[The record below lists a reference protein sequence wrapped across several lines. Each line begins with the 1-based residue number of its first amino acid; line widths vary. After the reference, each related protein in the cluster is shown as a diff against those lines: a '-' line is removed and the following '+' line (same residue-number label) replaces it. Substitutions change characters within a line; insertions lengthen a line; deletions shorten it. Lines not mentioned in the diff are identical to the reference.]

1 MKSKVIKYMVIMEQ
15 IIWLLQSWFYNWFM
29 KSSPLKIK
37 GKTQEQCQPYK
48 AWDGLLLPLT
58 FTSAQSLPQLPS
70 MHSVCTHWW
79 DFIHAV
85 PPCPFLYPLPWPLSL
100 SLSRGD
106 SNSSDTPVLVS
117 SFDHRLS
124 LISALSLL
132 HQFLSVCFMHLFV
145 SLFRYV
151 HFAHQV
157 MNPWDRHR
165 SILVTIL
172 TNEAIHLWL
181 IFFMV

>member
-58 FTSAQSLPQLPS
+58 FISAQSLPQLPS

-145 SLFRYV
+145 SLFS
-151 HFAHQV
+151 
-157 MNPWDRHR
+157 M
-165 SILVTIL
+165 L
-172 TNEAIHLWL
+172 
-181 IFFMV
+181 